1 VSSLTM
7 KAIRAH
13 DYGNAEVLVFEQAPR
28 PEPKVDEVLIRVKA
42 TGVNPVDRVYRSG
55 AYKQFMPLQFPWT
68 PGLEG
73 SGIVEAVGATVTSFK
88 RGDEVYGIVTSGY
101 AEYALAQAND
111 IQFKPANLTFEEA
124 ASLPMGAL
132 TAWGALID
140 SAKIEAGQRV
150 LVHGAAGGVG
160 AYVVQLAHW
169 KGAHVA
175 GTASASNLEFV
186 RALGAENAIDYSAAP
201 FETVVHDMD
210 VVIDTVGGD
219 ISERSFQVLRPGG
232 VFVTVATRLA
242 EDAGKM
248 QNITALSAR
257 RASTE
262 NLKQISAL
270 IEAKQL
276 KPVTGTVF
284 LLADVRQ
291 AHELSQTGHGRGRI
305 ILHVAD

>member
-1 VSSLTM
+1 MSSLTM

-13 DYGNAEVLVFEQAPR
+13 DYGDADMLVFEQAPR
-28 PEPKVDEVLIRVKA
+28 PEPKADEVLIRVKA
-42 TGVNPVDRVYRSG
+42 AGVNPADWKYRSG

-73 SGIVEAVGATVTSFK
+73 SGSIEAVGTNVTSFK

-101 AEYALAQAND
+101 AEYALAQANE
-111 IQFKPANLTFEEA
+111 IKPKPVSLTFEEA
-124 ASLPMGAL
+124 ASLPIGVL

-140 SAKIEAGQRV
+140 SAKVEAGQHV

-160 AYVVQLAHW
+160 AYVVQLARW
-169 KGAHVA
+169 RGAHVT

-186 RALGAENAIDYSAAP
+186 RALGAENMIDYSAAP

-219 ISERSFQVLRPGG
+219 IPERSFHVLRPGG
-232 VFVTVATRLA
+232 IFVTVAARLA
-242 EDAGKM
+242 EDAGKA
-248 QNITALSAR
+248 QNITALSGR
-257 RASTE
+257 RASAE
-262 NLKQISAL
+262 NLKQISEL

-276 KPVTGTVF
+276 KPVTGMVF
-284 LLADVRQ
+284 PLADARQ

-305 ILHVAD
+305 VLHVAD